1 MNKSL
6 LLSLV
11 TSSILIGTSL
21 SADTMYDRF
30 ETMEAKM
37 QKIQKELAELKAKQS
52 VSDEEA
58 EDKDA
63 TSDDEEVEEKVVAK
77 KDSGDGDSEEED
89 DEEDSVQDQLDEIQ
103 ENLTELNKATNGS
116 HLKFGVDYRFALEN
130 LNYKMAN
137 DDEHT
142 NDAFMTNRFWLNMD
156 WAATKNLSFHG
167 QIAYNK
173 AFGERAGN
181 TPSEYPFESFDW
193 ITNENA
199 YDDKLRIKN
208 AYFLYVDDKLAG
220 ADIPW
225 TFSIGRR
232 PSTNGHLINLRDD
245 DHAASPQGHSINVEF
260 DGLSAKFGL
269 ENLIG
274 INGMYIKFCAGRG
287 MSNASA
293 KMDFGGAP
301 YADGETRLANID
313 LAGFILR
320 AYSNGQY
327 TIDTQYYFANNLIDI
342 NGTTN
347 PVFET
352 VGNLQSVTASFM
364 SNGIGEGLGDYL
376 DDTTFFISGA
386 MSITDPDNGKSMLG
400 RDSSRKGYSIW
411 TGVQMPSLFTSDGK
425 WGIEYNHGTKYW
437 RSITYAEDTNIG
449 SKVAAR
455 GDAYEAYFTEY
466 LVEDILSIQ
475 LRYTYIDYAYSG
487 SNGFFGSV
495 TGNSMKISDI
505 QAAANAGDAM
515 AQAYAAAIVDKAQ
528 DIRFYIR
535 YRY

>member
-1 MNKSL
+1 MNKPL

-11 TSSILIGTSL
+11 ASATLIGSSL

-30 ETMEAKM
+30 EAMEAKM
-37 QKIQKELAELKAKQS
+37 QKMQKELDELRAKQAAS
-52 VSDEEA
+52 VDEDAEEKATVATDDEDEE
-58 EDKDA
+58 ETK
-63 TSDDEEVEEKVVAK
+63 VAK
-77 KDSGDGDSEEED
+77 KDSEED
-89 DEEDSVQDQLDEIQ
+89 DSGDEEDSVEDQIAEIQ
-103 ENLTELNKATNGS
+103 ENLTELNKATNGN
-116 HLKFGVDYRFALEN
+116 HLKFGVDYRFAVEN

-137 DDEHT
+137 GDKHK
-142 NDAFMTNRFWLNMD
+142 NDAFMTNRLWLNMD

-167 QIAYNK
+167 QVAYNK

-181 TPSEYPFESFDW
+181 TPTEYPFESFDW

-269 ENLIG
+269 ENLTG
-274 INGMYIKFCAGRG
+274 VNGMYIKFCAGRG
-287 MSNASA
+287 MTNASA

-301 YADGETRLANID
+301 YANGEARLANID
-313 LAGFILR
+313 LAGFIFR
-320 AYSNGQY
+320 PYSNGQY
-327 TIDTQYYFANNLIDI
+327 TIDTQYYFANNLIDV
-342 NGTTN
+342 NGTVS
-347 PVFET
+347 PVFQT
-352 VGNLQSVTASFM
+352 VGNMQSVTASFM
-364 SNGIGEGLGDYL
+364 SNGIGDGWSDFL
-376 DDTTFFISGA
+376 DDTTFFVSGA
-386 MSITDPDNGKSMLG
+386 MSITDPDQGKGMLG
-400 RDSSRKGYSIW
+400 STKSEKGYSIW
-411 TGVQMPSLFTSDGK
+411 TGIQMPSLFTSDGK
-425 WGIEYNHGTKYW
+425 WGFEYNHGTKYW

-466 LVEDILSIQ
+466 LVEDILSMQI
-475 LRYTYIDYAYSG
+475 RYTYIDYAYSG
-487 SNGFFGSV
+487 SNGFFGNTS
-495 TGNSMKISDI
+495 GASMKISDI
-505 QAAANAGDAM
+505 PASNPMAGAV
-515 AQAYAAAIVDKAQ
+515 VDKAQ
-528 DIRFYIR
+528 DIRFYLR